1 MASIWRM
8 SLFYSHRIQLS
19 AWNASSKRLNLSGHS
34 WRKRFQSAKAPLL
47 VGRGMRTGIPS
58 VWIIAAFLHLQQ
70 SSVKWEVALLF
81 TPFSFNP
88 LLALFFTS
96 VSLPSTSSLTSPHL
110 SLSLCSSHSH
120 SHTFQMCHNSF
131 LPLPSLSLAQ
141 DWPLELLVQHA
152 SVTTL
157 VVLQPAPYCPP
168 PVPPLIHLLKCL
180 QSILYATQI

>member
-1 MASIWRM
+1 MEKKVLVRQSSSPGGKRHEDRNPICLDHHCLPAPATELCEMGGGSPLHT
-8 SLFYSHRIQLS
+8 LFS
-19 AWNASSKRLNLSGHS
+19 
-34 WRKRFQSAKAPLL
+34 QSTPCP
-47 VGRGMRTGIPS
+47 I
-58 VWIIAAFLHLQQ
+58 LHL
-70 SSVKWEVALLF
+70 SVIAINLI
-81 TPFSFNP
+81 THIP
-88 LLALFFTS
+88 LS
-96 VSLPSTSSLTSPHL
+96 CSM
-110 SLSLCSSHSH
+110 SLCSSHSH

-168 PVPPLIHLLKCL
+168 PVPPLIHLLNCP